1 MIALISGLAAGG
13 HERLHEEFVANM
25 SEALKHRKA
34 VSVPTPETYDE
45 AMRSDFA
52 VDWKEAVKAE
62 IDNLDKYKV
71 HR

>member
-1 MIALISGLAAGG
+1 MEKALEMIALISGFAAGR

-34 VSVPTPETYDE
+34 VSVPTPKTYDE

-52 VDWKEAVKAE
+52 AD
-62 IDNLDKYKV
+62 
-71 HR
+71 